1 MKKFN
6 ELELS
11 TELTKGLNAMNFEN
25 MTQIQEEAIPEILNG
40 NDVIGQS
47 QTGTGKTAAFGI
59 PAVEK
64 VDVSKKNV
72 QVLILCPTRELAN
85 QIQDV
90 IKQISRFKR
99 GLRSIAIYGGDS
111 IERQI
116 RDLKRGIQIVVGTP
130 GRVMDHMRKGTLK
143 LDSLKMVVLDE
154 ADEMLNMGFEEDIQT
169 ILKDIT
175 YEHQTLL
182 FSATM
187 PKRILALTKK
197 YQANPK
203 NIKIKSETLTVKN
216 IEQVY
221 YDTKVKMKPELLKR
235 LLKVE
240 RPNSAVIFCNTKKKV
255 DDLIEMLKT
264 EDFVAEA
271 LHGDIRQST
280 RERIMR
286 KFKAGQINILVA
298 TDVAAR
304 GIDVNDLDLVFNY
317 DLPQEHEY
325 YVHRIGR
332 TGRNGKSGKA
342 ISFVVGK
349 EIRDLREIEKY
360 AKTKI
365 KLEKAPSSTEVE
377 KIETIEI
384 TEKLKEIISK
394 QKLSTSPLVNSLVD
408 EGFSF
413 EQIAKGLAY
422 YITQK
427 DETKKEIKLTPN
439 NSGLV
444 KLFLTVGKK
453 DNIKVKDIIGAIASK
468 TSISGNDIGK
478 VILLDNYSFIEIPA
492 EYVEEVINTMS
503 KNQIK
508 GKNVKVEI
516 AENA

>member
-1 MKKFN
+1 MKKF
-6 ELELS
+6 E
-11 TELTKGLNAMNFEN
+11 ELTLSSEITKALNAMKFEN
-25 MTQIQEEAIPEILNG
+25 MTQIQEESIPLILEG
-40 NDVIGQS
+40 QDVIGQS

-59 PAVEK
+59 PAVES

-72 QVLILCPTRELAN
+72 QVLILCPTRELAT

-90 IKQISRFKR
+90 IRQISRFKK
-99 GLRSIAIYGGDS
+99 GFRSVAIYGGDS

-116 RDLKRGIQIVVGTP
+116 KDLKKGVQIVVGTP

-143 LDSLKMVVLDE
+143 LDALKMIVLDE

-169 ILKDIT
+169 ILKDIN

-187 PKRILALTKK
+187 PKRILDLTKK
-197 YQANPK
+197 YQNHPK
-203 NIKIKSETLTVKN
+203 HIKIKSQTLTVEN
-216 IEQVY
+216 IEQIY

-240 RPNSAVIFCNTKKKV
+240 QPKSAVVFCNTKKKV
-255 DDLIEMLKT
+255 DDLIEMLKG
-264 EDFVAEA
+264 DNFVAEA

-286 KFKAGQINILVA
+286 RFKSGQINILVA

-304 GIDVNDLDLVFNY
+304 GIDVSNLDVVFNY

-349 EIRDLREIEKY
+349 EIRELHEIEKY

-365 KLEKAPSSTEVE
+365 KAEKAPSTSEVE
-377 KIETIEI
+377 KIEN
-384 TEKLKEIISK
+384 TELTSKLKEIISK
-394 QKLSTSPLVNSLVD
+394 QKLATSQLVNSLID

-427 DETKKEIKLTPN
+427 DEPKTEVKFTAN
-439 NSGLV
+439 TSGMV

-453 DNIKVKDIIGAIASK
+453 DKIKVKDIIGAIASK

-478 VILLDNYSFIEIPA
+478 VILLDSYSFIEVPS

-508 GKNVKVEI
+508 GKNVKIEV
-516 AENA
+516 AEN